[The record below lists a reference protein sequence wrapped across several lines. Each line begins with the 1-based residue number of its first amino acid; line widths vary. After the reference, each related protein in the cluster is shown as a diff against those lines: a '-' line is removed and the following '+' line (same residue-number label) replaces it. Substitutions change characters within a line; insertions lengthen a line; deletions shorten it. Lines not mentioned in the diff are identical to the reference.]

1 MRPSLN
7 SLSSARSNQKTL
19 HDPLGSCRRRADVV
33 ARLNAG
39 CALRQTPPRRWAF
52 AQHRTPFSQPGRTR
66 RRATGRAG
74 RRNRSRSWASSP
86 RHRWRSRTGV
96 CDQAG
101 GRPSLSV
108 EVHVRRAAARR
119 LSSRRAASQR
129 RGSGD
134 HTPGRKCMCDCAG
147 GAVLKKIAARFSFRG
162 LRARKDTIA
171 HATES
176 HGVIRAT
183 VAVARRTGTQRAC
196 SVRAVRERVTSLL
209 RRACSHRGCSRAA
222 ARKQEAPP
230 NLG

>member
-1 MRPSLN
+1 MHVEAVHLIVQVCTR
-7 SLSSARSNQKTL
+7 TL
-19 HDPLGSCRRRADVV
+19 HDPLGPADFV
-33 ARLNAG
+33 AALNAG
-39 CALRQTPPRRWAF
+39 VLASDATWRWAL

-66 RRATGRAG
+66 QRGPRCPEEPLAQLR
-74 RRNRSRSWASSP
+74 WASSP
-86 RHRWRSRTGV
+86 LHRRRSRTGV

-108 EVHVRRAAARR
+108 EIHVRRAAARR
-119 LSSRRAASQR
+119 LPYRRAASQR
-129 RGSGD
+129 GGGTTRLVAD
-134 HTPGRKCMCDCAG
+134 ACAAG
-147 GAVLKKIAARFSFRG
+147 VAVVKKVAARFSLRG
-162 LRARKDTIA
+162 LRAQIDTIA

-176 HGVIRAT
+176 HGVRRAT

>member
-1 MRPSLN
+1 MTGGA
-7 SLSSARSNQKTL
+7 AR
-19 HDPLGSCRRRADVV
+19 A
-33 ARLNAG
+33 AI
-39 CALRQTPPRRWAF
+39 
-52 AQHRTPFSQPGRTR
+52 
-66 RRATGRAG
+66 
-74 RRNRSRSWASSP
+74 SWASSP
-86 RHRWRSRTGV
+86 RHRRRSRADI
-96 CDQAG
+96 CDQAC

-108 EVHVRRAAARR
+108 EIHVRRAAARR

-176 HGVIRAT
+176 HGVIRAS

-196 SVRAVRERVTSLL
+196 SVRAVRERVTSLDFFEE
-209 RRACSHRGCSRAA
+209 RVHIAA
-222 ARKQEAPP
+222 AAAPLQESRRHRPTSAKVDDHARRDLTVSEQQRRPATATTAFRAFT
-230 NLG
+230 LAI